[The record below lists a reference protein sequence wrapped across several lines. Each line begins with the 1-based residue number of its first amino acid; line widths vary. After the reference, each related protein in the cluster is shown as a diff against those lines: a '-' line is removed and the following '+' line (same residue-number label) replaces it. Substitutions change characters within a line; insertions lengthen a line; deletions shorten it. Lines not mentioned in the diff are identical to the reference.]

1 MKIVRQIIIL
11 VTIFSLTGCYS
22 MGTDN
27 TPSPAPLVKFT
38 PQQTTTKLWSTSI
51 GGGIGEKDYLKL
63 GPVIANNKIFIAD
76 KDGDVSAIDISS
88 GNTLWKID
96 TKQTITSGPSATSNI
111 VVIATAEPQLIALNP
126 ASGAVLWRANLP
138 NQTIAAPKIAS
149 DRIIVKT
156 IDGKLIAFATNNGQQ
171 LWTYDHGSP
180 TLILRASSSPQV
192 IGNLV
197 IAGFPDG
204 KLIAVSLNQGKFLWD
219 QTVAVPQG
227 ATQAEQLVD
236 IAADPVLNNGIVY
249 VATYQGK
256 IAAVNIQTGS
266 ILWQQNISTYTG
278 SVLGSNALFVTDA
291 EGDVWAFNRTNGKVI
306 WKQTDLHYRVL
317 TAPELMNNTVVMGD
331 GEGYIH
337 WLAQTDGH
345 LVARALIKEKVAIVA
360 PPVVLGNILFAVTD
374 DGKLTAWRLS

>member
-1 MKIVRQIIIL
+1 MKIVRHLIIFI
-11 VTIFSLTGCYS
+11 TISILTGCYS

-27 TPSPAPLVKFT
+27 APPPAPLVKFT
-38 PQQTTTKLWSTSI
+38 PQQTVTKLWSTSI
-51 GGGIGEKDYLKL
+51 GGGIGEEDYLKL

-76 KDGDVSAIDISS
+76 KDDYVSAVDISS
-88 GNTLWKID
+88 GNKLWKVD
-96 TKQTITSGPSATSNI
+96 TKQTITSGPSATNNI

-126 ASGAVLWRANLP
+126 ESGAIVWRANLP
-138 NQTIAAPKIAS
+138 NQTLAAPKIAG

-156 IDGKLIAFATNNGQQ
+156 IDGKLIAFAINNGQK

-204 KLIAVSLNQGKFLWD
+204 KLIAVSLNQGKFMWD
-219 QTVAVPQG
+219 QVVAIPQG

-236 IAADPVLNNGIVY
+236 IAADPVSNNGIVY

-256 IAAVNIQTGS
+256 IAAVNVQTGNV
-266 ILWQQNISTYTG
+266 LWQQNISTYTG
-278 SVLGSNALFVTDA
+278 SVLGPNALFVTDA
-291 EGDVWAFNRTNGKVI
+291 EGYVWAFNRTNGKVS

-317 TAPELMNNTVVMGD
+317 TTPELMNNTVVVGD
-331 GEGYIH
+331 GEGYLH

-345 LVARALIKEKVAIVA
+345 LVARTLVKNKASIVA
-360 PPVVLGNILFAVTD
+360 PPVVLGNVLFAVTN